1 MVRSIP
7 GFRKPQGLLFV
18 ASLDKLFVASGDDG
32 MLRVYRGR
40 TFELLDSIKLGLG
53 PNRIAYDPQAD
64 VLYVEYGGAEA
75 GKDYGEVAIID
86 PATDEPIIAIR
97 VASYPAELLLTHSAT
112 ACLSSL
118 PSLVKY
124 KSSTQRSALSSQVGQ
139 SAARGL
145 ETLHLMKLPSDC
157 CSAHSSKD
165 DRHEFDY
172 GSES

>member
-97 VASYPAELLLTHSAT
+97 VASYPAELLLTHSGNRLFVFASVASKIQVIDT
-112 ACLSSL
+112 KKRTIVASWSVSGKRPGDAAFDEASERLL
-118 PSLVKY
+118 FGALL
-124 KSSTQRSALSSQVGQ
+124 QR
-139 SAARGL
+139 
-145 ETLHLMKLPSDC
+145 
-157 CSAHSSKD
+157 
-165 DRHEFDY
+165 
-172 GSES
+172 